1 MFNLNKSICV
11 FEEIDSTQK
20 EVLRRI
26 ENIKDSIV
34 VISKN
39 QTDGIGTHGR
49 KWISN
54 KNNITFSIGINF
66 SNIKNNT
73 NDDLLNVN
81 INSIEGITIE
91 FAKLLV
97 NIFKS
102 IYGIDCINIKY
113 PNDLLING
121 KKIGGILTETKLV
134 RDNVKYL
141 IVGIGI
147 NTNQTDFDNLEIKDI
162 ASSIKIECKKE
173 VDNNKVIFEFIK
185 EFEKCLE
192 ERIKNKK

>member
-1 MFNLNKSICV
+1 MFNLNKNICI

-26 ENIKDSIV
+26 ESIKYSIV
-34 VISKN
+34 VISKI

-147 NTNQTDFDNLEIKDI
+147 NTNQTDFDNLDIKDI

-173 VDNNKVIFEFIK
+173 IDNNKVIFEFIK
-185 EFEKCLE
+185 EFENCLE

>member
-1 MFNLNKSICV
+1 MFNLNKNICI

-49 KWISN
+49 NWISN

-66 SNIKNNT
+66 SNIMNNT

-134 RDNVKYL
+134 RDNVKY
-141 IVGIGI
+141 
-147 NTNQTDFDNLEIKDI
+147 
-162 ASSIKIECKKE
+162 
-173 VDNNKVIFEFIK
+173 
-185 EFEKCLE
+185 
-192 ERIKNKK
+192 

>member
-1 MFNLNKSICV
+1 MFNLNKNICI

-54 KNNITFSIGINF
+54 KNNITFSIGIYF

-73 NDDLLNVN
+73 KDDLLNVN

-162 ASSIKIECKKE
+162 ASSIKKECKKE
-173 VDNNKVIFEFIK
+173 IDNNKVIFEFIR
-185 EFEKCLE
+185 EFEKCLK
-192 ERIKNKK
+192 ERITK

>member
-1 MFNLNKSICV
+1 MFNLNKNICI

-34 VISKN
+34 VISKI

-185 EFEKCLE
+185 EFEKYLE

>member
-1 MFNLNKSICV
+1 MFNLNKNICI

-54 KNNITFSIGINF
+54 KNNITFSLGINF

-73 NDDLLNVN
+73 KDDLLNVN

-121 KKIGGILTETKLV
+121 KKIGGILTETKIQGEIVKQLV
-134 RDNVKYL
+134 
-141 IVGIGI
+141 IGIGI
-147 NTNQTDFDNLEIKDI
+147 NTNNEEI
-162 ASSIKIECKKE
+162 STSIKKEFGIEI
-173 VDNNKVIFEFIK
+173 DNKKVI
-185 EFEKCLE
+185 E
-192 ERIKNKK
+192 ELCQRIGEII